1 MRETARGS
9 QSPRHLRLRP
19 GVLSGKPW
27 WRPARIPPRRA
38 REPPRPAT
46 ARRAVSGLGSRTRVT
61 WVQPCRLL
69 LTKQAR
75 EQRGCPR
82 EPETGRAGSLQH
94 NPAPPSTPANRLFIK
109 RKQRHVFGKLFDQG
123 QWGFERGG
131 RWLSACPPP
140 GRASAAKTWP
150 ACCPAGA
157 AWGREPG
164 KLPSRAGSEG
174 AAPRQRRSLRG
185 RAESSAWKQ
194 WEVTQERALRWQ
206 TMPFSKSCFCK
217 TSLRQIPG
225 KWPSDTEPS

>member
-1 MRETARGS
+1 MVASCSHPPSASAG
-9 QSPRHLRLRP
+9 
-19 GVLSGKPW
+19 
-27 WRPARIPPRRA
+27 AAPPRNGLAGGQRA
-38 REPPRPAT
+38 GEPHLGHLGATLPAPSDKASRGAARTPPRA
-46 ARRAVSGLGSRTRVT
+46 
-61 WVQPCRLL
+61 
-69 LTKQAR
+69 
-75 EQRGCPR
+75 
-82 EPETGRAGSLQH
+82 ETGRAGSLQH

-123 QWGFERGG
+123 QRGFERGG

-174 AAPRQRRSLRG
+174 AAPRQRQSLRG